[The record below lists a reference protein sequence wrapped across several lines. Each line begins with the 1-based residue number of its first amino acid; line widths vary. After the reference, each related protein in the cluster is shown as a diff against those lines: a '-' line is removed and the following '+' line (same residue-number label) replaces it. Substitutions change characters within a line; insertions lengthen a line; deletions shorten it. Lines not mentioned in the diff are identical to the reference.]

1 MAHGFLAKLAKS
13 CGGSG
18 DAVEHAGGQEPGLI
32 ASHGKA
38 QLKLV
43 GWRLQ
48 GFSKHY
54 HVLIMHRSG

>member
-43 GWRLQ
+43 GWRIQ
-48 GFSKHY
+48 GFSNI
-54 HVLIMHRSG
+54 IMC